1 MLAGARRSKKPGEA
15 ARRVVA
21 ASPASSGPQGGPA
34 ELRLALA
41 RGRLGIEL
49 GTALSWGPLELT
61 ELSYILSDV
70 RFPVDLSGGVARFRH
85 VRGQLASVRV
95 DLPLV
100 AAARSFERRAQELF
114 RHGPARLVIAPTL
127 DGALV
132 GVADDQS
139 ALAFDLVVAPLENG
153 LRLIVERARGITLQG
168 TAHGLACRVTEH
180 LLQGAAERRGSVF
193 WLKDPIGALLR
204 AVLPDAGGRVPSTR
218 GVRLYVDT
226 SDDQKRAR
234 LVVRGQ
240 LEGELAPISARVVR
254 ALETAQLLEA
264 ADDRAVRGDDDA
276 RVEYLHALERAP
288 RHPEA
293 ALRLASLDL
302 AAGDR
307 AEAAMST
314 VLDVMGLTEAGLLGC
329 EILGALGEDQ
339 AAYTAAARA
348 AAEEPFGILSARAWL
363 RAAVLAPDREAHS
376 AAVEEAIARAPML
389 SAARWERL
397 VSCLG
402 RGDVRGALAEAEH
415 LEAVAPDRD
424 ARCDNARRAAEALLE
439 RGFVREAER
448 WFERALRYEPR
459 GVRALAGLARALRE
473 RGKVDRALDLF
484 ARAVALSNGEDHS
497 VTLELARS
505 LADFAGDLPN
515 AVARVADIPQDALL
529 APEARVLEAEW
540 RLSLGDAAGASRA
553 LGRLRAIAEFTRAE
567 TAASRATLV
576 DALVRAAELDKG
588 ALGDLAAARADLAA
602 ALKVAPRHKV
612 ATRLLAG
619 LVQPLPAA
627 GTAARVPSAESSETV
642 RPESEPAHEPAAQPA
657 GGDTHAPEAH
667 AASAAHELE
676 DEGELEVRVDQL
688 TSRIRSD
695 PRDAVAFTELAE
707 LLDRLGRD
715 LELLALLSARIE
727 DADASDSAPLLARRR
742 AVLLRLAARARS
754 EGRASEASLYESM
767 AEA

>member
-1 MLAGARRSKKPGEA
+1 MLAGARRSKRSGEA
-15 ARRVVA
+15 ERRVVA
-21 ASPASSGPQGGPA
+21 ASPAATSARGGPA

-49 GTALSWGPLELT
+49 GAPLAWGPLELT

-100 AAARSFERRAQELF
+100 AAARDLERRAEDLF
-114 RHGPARLVIAPTL
+114 RNGKARLVIAPTL

-132 GVADDQS
+132 GVADDAG
-139 ALAFDLVVAPLENG
+139 ALAFDLVAAPLENG
-153 LRLIVERARGITLQG
+153 LRLIVERARGIALGG
-168 TAHGLACRVTEH
+168 TAHVLACRVTEH

-193 WLKDPIGALLR
+193 WLKDPIGTLLR
-204 AVLPDAGGRVPSTR
+204 GILPEAGGRVPSTR
-218 GVRLYVDT
+218 GVRLYVDS

-234 LVVRGQ
+234 LVLRGQ
-240 LEGELAPISARVVR
+240 LEGELAPVSARVVR
-254 ALETAQLLEA
+254 ALETAQLLEL
-264 ADDRAVRGDDDA
+264 ADDRAIRGDADA

-302 AAGDR
+302 AEGER

-314 VLDVMGLTEAGLLGC
+314 VLDVMGLADAGLLGC
-329 EILGALGEDQ
+329 EILGALGEEQ

-348 AAEEPFGILSARAWL
+348 AAEEPFGLLAARAWL
-363 RAAVLAPDREAHS
+363 RAAQLAPDREARS
-376 AAVEEAIARAPML
+376 AAVEEAIARAPLL

-397 VSCLG
+397 ASCLA

-415 LEAVAPDRD
+415 LEAAAPDRD
-424 ARCDNARRAAEALLE
+424 ARCENARRAAEALLD
-439 RGFVREAER
+439 RGFAREAER

-484 ARAVALSNGEDHS
+484 ARAVRLSNGEDHA
-497 VTLELARS
+497 VTIELARS

-515 AVARVADIPQDALL
+515 AVARVADVPQDAPL
-529 APEARVLEAEW
+529 APDARVLEAEW
-540 RLSLGDAAGASRA
+540 RLALGDAAGASRA
-553 LGRLRAIAEFTRAE
+553 LGKLRAIAEFTRAD
-567 TAASRATLV
+567 AAATRAALV
-576 DALVRAAELDKG
+576 DALVRAAELDRG
-588 ALGDLAAARADLAA
+588 ALGDLAAARADLTA
-602 ALKVAPRHKV
+602 ALKIAPRHKV
-612 ATRLLAG
+612 ATRLLGG
-619 LVQPLPAA
+619 LVQPLGGA
-627 GTAARVPSAESSETV
+627 PSAPARATIVEASETV
-642 RPESEPAHEPAAQPA
+642 RPDSEPPAVEPDDGAVEPAI
-657 GGDTHAPEAH
+657 
-667 AASAAHELE
+667 E
-676 DEGELEVRVDQL
+676 DEGELEARVDQL
-688 TSRIRSD
+688 TARIRSD
-695 PRDAVAFTELAE
+695 PRDVAAFGELSDVLE
-707 LLDRLGRD
+707 RLGRD
-715 LELLALLSARIE
+715 LELLALLSAHIE
-727 DADASDSAPLLARRR
+727 DADVASAEPLLSRRR
-742 AVLLRLAARARS
+742 QVLLRLAARARA